1 MRHARRKTGS
11 RTWLGVVLGFRLGLG
26 LEQEHGQ
33 PHLVRGRVRVKVR
46 VGVGAGRWA
55 AAPL

>member
-33 PHLVRGRVRVKVR
+33 PHRRERPPVVLDGGGDVPAVSSM
-46 VGVGAGRWA
+46 
-55 AAPL
+55 